1 MYPLLAL
8 LRQGATPEQLAWSVA
23 VGVVIGINPLI
34 GSTTLLCLAVAFL
47 FRLNIIASQLANHL
61 SYPLELLLLIPFLRV
76 GSLLFRTRRMP
87 FSPEMLL
94 HMARTEPL
102 ETTKILWSWEW
113 HALVIWAV
121 SAAFIMPAIAL
132 SVTPLLRRM
141 LRRQLRTSV

>member
-8 LRQGATPEQLAWSVA
+8 LRQGATPEQLAWSLA